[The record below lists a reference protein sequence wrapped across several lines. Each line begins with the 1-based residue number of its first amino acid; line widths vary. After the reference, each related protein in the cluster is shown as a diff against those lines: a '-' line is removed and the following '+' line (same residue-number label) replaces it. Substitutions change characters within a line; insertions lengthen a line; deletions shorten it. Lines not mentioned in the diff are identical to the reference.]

1 MKRLIY
7 QVVILATLFGSL
19 GVCNQSYG
27 QVYVERSNKVERVGV
42 ERFYIHKVVKG
53 QTLYSISRAYG
64 VTEDSILSANGKR
77 KGYTI
82 KAREELRIP
91 MRIENQSERI
101 VKKESPK
108 PNVLEIGSTI
118 APLSTSKL
126 QKKADDIV
134 VDSNNFDEIET
145 IGGEEVIE
153 FDGSDV
159 THGWR
164 GGDATISVSGSGVE
178 GVFLVPSNGMTI
190 TDRNSRDLYN
200 GALLAVKDL
209 QSQGVDARVSASAD
223 AVGRASYIVA
233 MGDLFNQ
240 AVTMGQQMR
249 VPIISPLVSVN
260 NGSGFAVQFAP
271 ENGGKYSKLR
281 ELFGDPQNNVV
292 LLHHNT
298 YCDTAALFEMQSV
311 LPSGVNVMTYSRA
324 NKASDI
330 AFKLDKDKVN
340 VIVVPV
346 NHQGSI
352 EDILSK
358 ITSINSLKKDYQIKV
373 IGTNRWKNLSNI
385 NPELLFKADVSYPT
399 SYHSDRSNDRIAKF
413 YNDYINSYGE
423 LPNAFS
429 MRGYDIVMIM
439 SQAISDWGS
448 NALISL
454 PSVEFTPLQTPY
466 RFYQGGSK
474 IYNDDW
480 VLVNMT
486 PDFKIVTL

>member
-7 QVVILATLFGSL
+7 QVIVLATLFGSL
-19 GVCNQSYG
+19 GVCNQAYG
-27 QVYVERSNKVERVGV
+27 QVYVERSNKVEQVGG

-64 VTEDSILSANGKR
+64 VTEDAILSANGKR
-77 KGYTI
+77 KGETI
-82 KAREELRIP
+82 KTREELRIP
-91 MRIENQSERI
+91 MRIEDQSERI

-108 PNVLEIGSTI
+108 PNGLEIGSTI
-118 APLSTSKL
+118 APLSTSKA
-126 QKKADDIV
+126 QKKAELIV
-134 VDSNNFDEIET
+134 VDSSNFDEIET
-145 IGGEEVIE
+145 IQGGEILGTGGDNAMG
-153 FDGSDV
+153 F
-159 THGWR
+159 R
-164 GGDATISVSGSGVE
+164 GGDATIAVTGNGVE
-178 GVFLVPSNGMTI
+178 GVFLVPSNGMVI

-200 GALLAVKDL
+200 GALMAAKEL
-209 QSQGVDARVSASAD
+209 QSQGVDASVSSSAD

-233 MGDLFNQ
+233 TGDLFNQ
-240 AVTMGQQMR
+240 AVTMGMQMR
-249 VPIISPLVSVN
+249 VPVISPLVAVN
-260 NGSGFAVQFAP
+260 HGSGFAIQFAP
-271 ENGGKYSKLR
+271 ENGGKYAKLR
-281 ELFGDPQNNVV
+281 ELVGDPQNNVV

-298 YCDTAALFEMQSV
+298 YCDTAALFEMQAV
-311 LPSGVNVMTYSRA
+311 LPLGVSVMTYSRT
-324 NKASDI
+324 NKAADI
-330 AFKLDKDKVN
+330 AVKLDKEKVN

-358 ITSINSLKKDYQIKV
+358 ITSINSLKKEYQIKV

-399 SYHSDRSNDRIAKF
+399 SYHSDRSNERMAKF
-413 YNDYINSYGE
+413 YNDYISSYGE

-439 SQAISDWGS
+439 SQAITDWGS

-454 PSVEFTPLQTPY
+454 PNVEFIPLQTPY
-466 RFYQGGSK
+466 RFYNGGTK

-486 PDFKIVTL
+486 PDFKIVTR